1 MTRGGTVKLEAYLFF
16 PGNTEEAMTFYRGV
30 LGGELS
36 ITRRGDVD
44 PTAPEAEKH
53 IVINA
58 ALDTGTFT
66 LRASDRADATNDI
79 QTRVELTII
88 GTEEDDLR
96 RIFDALSDGGT
107 VKAPLE
113 KMFWGDIFGGL
124 IDRFGIGWQ
133 VNITAS

>member
-1 MTRGGTVKLEAYLFF
+1 MKLEPYLFF
-16 PGNTEEAMTFYRGV
+16 PGNTEEAMTFYRDIF
-30 LGGELS
+30 GGDLS

-44 PTAPEAEKH
+44 PKAPESENH
-53 IVINA
+53 LLINA
-58 ALDTGTFT
+58 TLDNGSFT
-66 LRASDRADATNDI
+66 LRASDRSDATNDV
-79 QTRVELTII
+79 QTRVELTIV
-88 GTEEDDLR
+88 GPEENDLR